1 MTHYIINGNI
11 GCGKTTLIRNLENVL
26 GSDCKVYYEN
36 FHNVIFLE
44 EFYKNKTSL
53 NSFMV

>member
-11 GCGKTTLIRNLENVL
+11 GCGKTTLIKNLEKIL
-26 GSDCKVYYEN
+26 GSNCKVYYEN

-44 EFYKNKTSL
+44 EFYKNKT
-53 NSFMV
+53 